1 MIDNQRR
8 ARRAALRTLYAIDV
22 SGYETKMA
30 LETIRGTLAEPDDH
44 PARYWDLVV
53 ARVHAV
59 TDNLARL
66 DEEIRVLS
74 PRWRI
79 ERMAAVDRNLLR
91 LGISEILAGE
101 TAPLVVINACV
112 ELAKEFGDKGTPGFI
127 NGLLDQLCQNQNITI
142 AAPDADAEG

>member
-1 MIDNQRR
+1 MIDKQRR

-22 SGYETKMA
+22 SGYESGQA
-30 LETIRGTLAEPDDH
+30 LESIRATLAEPDDH

-53 ARVHAV
+53 HRVTAV
-59 TDNLARL
+59 IDNLSKI
-66 DEEIRVLS
+66 DEEITVLS

-79 ERMAAVDRNLLR
+79 GRMAAVDRNLLR
-91 LGISEILAGE
+91 LGISELLEGE

-127 NGLLDQLCQNQNITI
+127 NGLLDQLCQNRNITI
-142 AAPDADAEG
+142 AAEE

>member
-1 MIDNQRR
+1 MIDKQRR

-22 SGYETKMA
+22 SGYEARHA
-30 LETIRGTLAEPDDH
+30 LETIRATLAEPDDH

-59 TDNLARL
+59 IDNLAGI
-66 DEEIRVLS
+66 DEEIRILS

-91 LGISEILAGE
+91 LGVSELLEGE

-127 NGLLDQLCQNQNITI
+127 NGLLDQLCQNRNITI
-142 AAPDADAEG
+142 AAPDEEEG